1 MLSMEDKNL
10 MVVRRDIRQT
20 IAERGIDESAYQLL
34 LDYGR
39 RRQSITR
46 GQVIDV
52 IPDTEFDGPL
62 IEEFIQAINEEGIEV
77 VEESDE
83 IDEDQDFTIDDEVTT
98 STNDVDVAD
107 IVTEDINLAGVEV
120 DDVLRI
126 YLKEAAQVPLLTA
139 SEEVELARR
148 IELCRMAYEE
158 LANGEEISA
167 KRREEL
173 MQIIDIGRAARERMI
188 RSNTRLVVSV
198 AKRYVGRGLPLTD
211 LIQEGNIGLMRAIR
225 NYDYHRGFKF
235 STYATWWIRQAVS
248 RALADQG
255 RTIRLPAYISDQI
268 TRIRRV
274 QLQLQQQLGR
284 TPSYEELGEAL
295 GMPAA
300 RVEQIF
306 GSMAQP
312 ASLEA
317 PIGEENDAEL
327 GDVLQDVNTP
337 SPEDAVLDSMDN
349 EDVRRRLN
357 ILPEREKELIE
368 LRFGLGEE
376 EAMTLAEVGNR
387 LGITR
392 ERARQL
398 EAQALE
404 RLRDPVAASR
414 RKRRGPAPKGTN
426 KG

>member
-173 MQIIDIGRAARERMI
+173 MQIIDMGRAARERMI